1 MIETTQTQDRYP
13 RVLAIE
19 DNENI
24 LEVFRT
30 MLGGPPPGAR
40 DEALSALKDLMSSGA
55 ASFPQSQ
62 FRLDTAKQGEQ
73 GFELAKEAVAKND
86 PYAVIFIDIRM
97 PPGWHGVKTAKEIRQ
112 VDSQVNI
119 ILNSAFSDFS
129 TCQIVETVGSTD
141 RLFFVRK
148 PFHYDAIIQ
157 FADTLALR
165 WIEERKTQAKLESFR
180 NREKE
185 LLKRIAELENKE

>member
-1 MIETTQTQDRYP
+1 MMNEKNSGQLP

-19 DNENI
+19 DNEDI
-24 LEVFRT
+24 LAVFRT

-40 DEALSALKDLMSSGA
+40 DEALSALKSLMHSKV

-62 FRLDTAKQGEQ
+62 FRLDTARQGEE
-73 GFELAKEAVAKND
+73 GFRMVQEAIRHED
-86 PYAVIFIDIRM
+86 PYAVIFIDVRM
-97 PPGWHGVKTAKEIRQ
+97 PPGWHGVKTAKEIRKS
-112 VDSQVNI
+112 DPRGNI

-129 TCQIVETVGSTD
+129 TCQIVETVGSAD

-165 WIEERKTQAKLESFR
+165 WIEEKKIQAELTAFR
-180 NREKE
+180 AREKK
-185 LLKRIAELENKE
+185 LLAQIAELEKKG